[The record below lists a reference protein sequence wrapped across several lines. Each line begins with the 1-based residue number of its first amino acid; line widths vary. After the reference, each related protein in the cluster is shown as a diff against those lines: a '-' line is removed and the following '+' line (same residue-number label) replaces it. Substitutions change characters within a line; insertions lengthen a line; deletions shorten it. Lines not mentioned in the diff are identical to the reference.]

1 MEAPKPIFYKKVR
14 FLQCDN
20 HFVLPCLGLVC
31 FNFYLVSAE
40 FDLVQFSYKLNVL
53 GPYNLNSRMESFREL
68 KFSKLES
75 FRALNLSKL
84 ESVRTLKFLFCY
96 VLFLKNFIRLTGIF
110 FSICDLQTI
119 IMYSAHM
126 HYKIHQTIHI

>member
-53 GPYNLNSRMESFREL
+53 GPYNLNSP
-68 KFSKLES
+68 K
-75 FRALNLSKL
+75 
-84 ESVRTLKFLFCY
+84 
-96 VLFLKNFIRLTGIF
+96 I
-110 FSICDLQTI
+110 LQI
-119 IMYSAHM
+119 GEF
-126 HYKIHQTIHI
+126 